1 MAMLKIL
8 LSWLPMCVPVRLSVA
23 MLKILHFG
31 SEDESVFAVFDG
43 GYNDEVPK
51 ILVDRVPGILRD
63 ELKRDRSGTGYM
75 RYTFL
80 TAHK

>member
-1 MAMLKIL
+1 
-8 LSWLPMCVPVRLSVA
+8 

-31 SEDESVFAVFDG
+31 NEDESVFAVFDG

-51 ILVDRVPGILRD
+51 ILVERVPRILRD